1 MIAKR
6 TMATLY
12 NIPAVTILE
21 NYIGQQYLTRETELK
36 VELGYTRS
44 CEAPGRFQ
52 IHNAGTVHWRSA
64 GNDNILSAFK
74 PS

>member
-1 MIAKR
+1 MIVKR

-21 NYIGQQYLTRETELK
+21 NHIGQQYL
-36 VELGYTRS
+36 RS

-52 IHNAGTVHWRSA
+52 EHNSGTVHWCSA

-74 PS
+74 SS